1 MKKSRRVPDQAKAN
15 AEAVK
20 IPPKRL
26 VWWPWAAVG
35 AALVVALEAYGPSLR
50 GDFVLD
56 DLYLPFGLPNADQLT
71 LWDWISRTRPVL
83 MFSYWL
89 NYRMSG
95 TETYSYHATNVLLHT
110 LVAAVIALVTA
121 KMLELSAV
129 AGRARTILSIF
140 AGGLFLLHPLQ
151 TESVAYVASRS
162 EVLSVLFYFSAF
174 ALFAYR
180 SEERA
185 PWWRAVLC
193 AVLLLIA
200 VNTKE
205 HTLTLPF
212 LLLASTWFWARGS
225 IRKNVAFFTL
235 QAVAGV
241 IGAYLV
247 MRVLRAADTAGFNV
261 KGVTPVEYFF
271 TQCRVIWM
279 YIRQFFLPAGQNVD
293 PDIPVSANPLQHG
306 ALFGFLAL
314 LAFLVAAWLWRK
326 RWPLAAFGV
335 FMFLLLL
342 APTSSFVPI
351 QDVYAERRMYLPF
364 LGLTLV
370 VLEFLLRLDT
380 KPMLWTAAGILAVCA
395 ALTYQRS
402 EVWSSPLALWK
413 DTVAKS
419 PHKVRPR
426 FQLAYAYYTSG
437 QCAEAV
443 ENYQIAGNLAP
454 PDYLLLVDWS
464 NALYCAGQNDAAIE
478 RLHQALAFPRPAE
491 AYLLLG
497 AIYAKQGHMPDALE
511 ALAQAEKINP
521 SLGDIYV
528 NRGNIFLLSGDHDA
542 AVREYQRA
550 LSVDPSNPHAL
561 EALSRAGGR

>member
-1 MKKSRRVPDQAKAN
+1 MKKSRRAPEQAKAS

-20 IPPKRL
+20 IPPRKL
-26 VWWPWAAVG
+26 AWWPWAAFG
-35 AALVVALEAYGPSLR
+35 AALLVALEAYGPALR

-95 TETYSYHATNVLLHT
+95 TETYSYHGTNVLLHT
-110 LVAAVIALVTA
+110 LVAIVIALVTA
-121 KMLELSAV
+121 RLLEWSGV
-129 AGRARTILSIF
+129 AGRARMILSIF

-180 SEERA
+180 NEERV
-185 PWWRAVLC
+185 PWWRSVLC

-205 HTLTLPF
+205 HTLTLPL
-212 LLLASTWFWARGS
+212 LLLAAAWFWPRGG
-225 IRKNVAFFTL
+225 IRGNLPFFAL
-235 QAVAGV
+235 QAGAGV

-247 MRVLRAADTAGFNV
+247 IRVLRAADTAGFNV
-261 KGVTPVEYFF
+261 KSIGPGSYLF

-279 YIRQFFLPAGQNVD
+279 YIRQFFIPAGQNVD
-293 PDIPVSANPLQHG
+293 PDIPHSTNLLQHG
-306 ALFGFLAL
+306 AFIGLLAL
-314 LAFLVAAWLWRK
+314 FALLVAAWWSRK

-370 VLEFLLRLDT
+370 VVEFLRRLDT
-380 KPMLWTAAGILAVCA
+380 KPMLWTATGILAVCA
-395 ALTYQRS
+395 VLTYQRS

-413 DTVAKS
+413 DAVAKS
-419 PHKVRPR
+419 PRKVRPR
-426 FQLAYAYYTSG
+426 FQLAYAYYASG
-437 QCAEAV
+437 QCPEAA

-478 RLHQALAFPRPAE
+478 RLRQAVTFPRPAE

-497 AIYAKQGHMPDALE
+497 AIFAKQGRMQDALE
-511 ALAQAEKINP
+511 ALGEAEKINP

-550 LSVDPSNPHAL
+550 LRVDPSNPHAL
-561 EALSRAGGR
+561 DALSRAGGR